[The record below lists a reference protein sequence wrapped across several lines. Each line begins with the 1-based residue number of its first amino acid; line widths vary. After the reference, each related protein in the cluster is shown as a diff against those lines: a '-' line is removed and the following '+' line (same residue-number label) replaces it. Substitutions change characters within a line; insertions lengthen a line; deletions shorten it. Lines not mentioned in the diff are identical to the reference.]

1 MFSSW
6 DRQNDNSVITLMIKN
21 FNRGLLYNQPYD
33 IITGNLWVFLV
44 LLKLTTLLKCS
55 AVLNITAE
63 NSIKKKKIL
72 IIIF

>member
-63 NSIKKKKIL
+63 NSIEKKKIL

>member
-63 NSIKKKKIL
+63 NSVKKKKIL

>member
-1 MFSSW
+1 
-6 DRQNDNSVITLMIKN
+6 MIKN

>member
-63 NSIKKKKIL
+63 NSIKKKK
-72 IIIF
+72 FW